1 MNGIVEEKKLQRS
14 EGRNS
19 FHQKNIREAVM
30 TATINILATINII
43 P

>member
-1 MNGIVEEKKLQRS
+1 MNGIVEEKKLRS